1 MFYLA
6 YVLVGIFTVFSWSIF
21 FYLVKP
27 NAFII
32 IENSQVLSR
41 WKILLHWFLI
51 SLIIFIVLCLI
62 IPSEQAVSERGVPMF
77 ALFLGMIISI
87 VGLFLL
93 GKSKINI
100 DTNKK
105 AGNQIKEDWGKLKQD
120 WNDIKPKK
128 DTQLIKE
135 KESEISR
142 TDVISYKEPTQH
154 VSSKEPI
161 YQPLN
166 QALDFEKDDDILDD
180 LDLVGFRY
188 VLDYKDKY
196 GNVTSRG
203 VDILG
208 VHKEYGNNRWY
219 FIANTI
225 DGERT
230 FKSQR
235 VISLKDQW
243 FNTKYNSSKAI
254 REHILSEYDVIE
266 DVED

>member
-41 WKILLHWFLI
+41 WKILLHWFVI

-77 ALFLGMIISI
+77 ALSLGMIISI

-105 AGNQIKEDWGKLKQD
+105 AGNQIKEDWEKLKKD
-120 WNDIKPKK
+120 WNDIKSKK
-128 DTQLIKE
+128 DVQLIK
-135 KESEISR
+135 K
-142 TDVISYKEPTQH
+142 TKTPQTVVISPKEPTPH

-166 QALDFEKDDDILDD
+166 QAPDFEKDDDILDD

-219 FIANTI
+219 FIADTI

-243 FNTKYNSSKAI
+243 FNNKYNSSKAI
-254 REHILSEYDVIE
+254 REHLLSEYNVIE